1 MTMNS
6 FLTVKWL
13 WLYAG
18 AALMFLE
25 ILSPGFVIFFFGL
38 AAATVGGLLFVVEFS
53 ATLQV
58 ILFTALSLVYLFTLR
73 RFVKGVF
80 KGDTQETPSIDDE
93 FKGRLGEV
101 VSEIRPGLPGRV
113 LVGDAEWTAEA
124 GETLVPGTK
133 VRVVA
138 RRNLTLRVEK

>member
-6 FLTVKWL
+6 YLTVKWL

-58 ILFTALSLVYLFTLR
+58 VLFTALSLVYLFTLR
-73 RFVKGVF
+73 RFVKNVF
-80 KGDTQETPSIDDE
+80 MGDTQETKAIEDE
-93 FKGRLGEV
+93 FTGRRGEV
-101 VSEIRPGLPGRV
+101 VAAIGPNAPGRV
-113 LVGDAEWTAEA
+113 L
-124 GETLVPGTK
+124 
-133 VRVVA
+133 A
-138 RRNLTLRVEK
+138 RRNLTLRVTRAY

>member
-1 MTMNS
+1 MNS
-6 FLTVKWL
+6 YLTVKWL

-101 VSEIRPGLPGRV
+101 VAEIRPGLPGRV

-124 GETLVPGTK
+124 DETLVPGTK

>member
-1 MTMNS
+1 MNS
-6 FLTVKWL
+6 YLTVKWL

-53 ATLQV
+53 ATVQV
-58 ILFTALSLVYLFTLR
+58 ILFTVLSLAYLFTLR
-73 RFVKGVF
+73 RFVRGVF
-80 KGDTQETPSIDDE
+80 MGDTQETPSIDDE

-101 VSEIRPGLPGRV
+101 VAEIRPDLPGRV

-124 GETLVPGTK
+124 GETLAPGTK

-138 RRNLTLRVEK
+138 RRNLTLRVER